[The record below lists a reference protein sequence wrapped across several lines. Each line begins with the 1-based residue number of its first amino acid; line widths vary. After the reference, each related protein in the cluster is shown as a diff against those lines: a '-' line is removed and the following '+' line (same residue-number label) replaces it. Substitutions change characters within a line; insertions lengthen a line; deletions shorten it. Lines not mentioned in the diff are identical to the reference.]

1 MTGWDP
7 YNPDPAY
14 PPQPGGA
21 GAGGVP
27 PGGYLPPPQFG
38 SQPVDPLVSPDY
50 SGWWSR
56 GTTIVRR
63 GWKQLATL
71 QAIGLVAALLLE
83 APAGIYVAF
92 ASDDLQRSFPEP
104 GSGGETGDL
113 TPFFVVLGLTV
124 GAVLLGVLVTSM
136 VTLAVVHV
144 GVSIAIGAP
153 ARIDDALR
161 LAARRLFP
169 LIGWQLLTIP
179 IYLVGLCL
187 CILPIVYVAAVFTV
201 LPVVVAAERTNAVS
215 RCFTLFHRNLGV
227 SAGRIATL
235 LGLSLAVGLIGT
247 VLSGV
252 IEAAASVGSSTSAT
266 VIGVVVSTLV
276 SAVLSGALAVLVAP
290 LTLTAYADMRART
303 EPFNAMVIAQELGVV
318 QPPSPWSQPWP
329 PAAPA

>member
-38 SQPVDPLVSPDY
+38 AQPVDPLVSPDY

-56 GTTIVRR
+56 ATTITRR
-63 GWKQLATL
+63 GWKPLATI
-71 QAIGLVAALLLE
+71 QAIGLVLSLLLQ
-83 APAGIYVAF
+83 APAAVVLTLV
-92 ASDDLQRSFPEP
+92 SDDLRQSVPEP
-104 GSGGETGDL
+104 GSGEVPDL
-113 TPFFVVLGLTV
+113 TPFFAAMGLTV
-124 GAVLLGVLVTSM
+124 GGLLLSLLVTAM

-144 GVSIAIGAP
+144 GVSVAIGTP
-153 ARIDDALR
+153 VRIDEALR
-161 LAARRLFP
+161 VAARRIFP
-169 LIGWQLLTIP
+169 LIGWQLLTFP
-179 IYLVGLCL
+179 IYLIAFCL
-187 CILPIVYVAAVFTV
+187 CVLPVVYVAAVFIV
-201 LPVVVAAERTNAVS
+201 LPVVVAAERTGAVG

-227 SAGRIATL
+227 SAGRIATI
-235 LGLSLAVGLIGT
+235 LGLTLAGGLIGAVFT
-247 VLSGV
+247 GV
-252 IEAAASVGSSTSAT
+252 IEAAGRNVGSGDTGT
-266 VIGVVVSTLV
+266 IVGVVVSTLV
-276 SAVLSGALAVLVAP
+276 TSVLGGALAILVAP

-318 QPPSPWSQPWP
+318 PPQSPWP